1 MFSRAAEQ
9 SEGDKA
15 VGVDP
20 TVITARKNTQIFR
33 GFGLYFFLVWLADAR
48 KLAEKIKKKGGSGLV
63 GVQVNLIDAIW
74 GKERPP
80 RPNEQIK
87 PLGLEFAGKKFQ
99 EKIEELRKELDKKK
113 SPGFIVCTYFVMI
126 ICFLKLC

>member
-1 MFSRAAEQ
+1 M
-9 SEGDKA
+9 
-15 VGVDP
+15 
-20 TVITARKNTQIFR
+20 
-33 GFGLYFFLVWLADAR
+33 
-48 KLAEKIKKKGGSGLV
+48 
-63 GVQVNLIDAIW
+63 IW

-113 SPGFIVCTYFVMI
+113 SPGFIVCTYFSVAHLLI
-126 ICFLKLC
+126 EVILIGRD